1 MGRRNP
7 WVQLGLQTATLGW
20 EAAQVAAL
28 RMAKLTAGGAAAD
41 AELERMVSEKV
52 EAVLDVQALA
62 ISGALGFT
70 APRVASRTLAHYRRK
85 VRSNRRRLLRSK

>member
-1 MGRRNP
+1 M
-7 WVQLGLQTATLGW
+7 QLGLQTATLGW

-28 RMAKLTAGGAAAD
+28 RMAKLSSGGAAAD

-52 EAVLDVQALA
+52 EAALDVQALA
-62 ISGALGFT
+62 MTGAFGFT
-70 APRVASRTLAHYRRK
+70 APRIASRALSHYRRK